1 MIFALYVAVVVVVVV
16 EEEEEEEEEVVMM
29 VMVAPATITL
39 SLQVRLDAAVE
50 REGETNRSLDELE
63 VSAVCVPSV
72 CLLNVHAALV
82 RDRWSAQ
89 ICWRRWKT

>member
-16 EEEEEEEEEVVMM
+16 VEEEEEEEVVMM

-39 SLQVRLDAAVE
+39 SLKVRLDAAVE

>member
-1 MIFALYVAVVVVVVV
+1 
-16 EEEEEEEEEVVMM
+16 MM

-63 VSAVCVPSV
+63 VSAVRVSSV